1 MHVAAEHGHVDVIR
15 TLAESWVLCWIHET
29 PERVYAHTATVE
41 DNGAVAEALNA
52 LGLEHPGDVIIEP
65 SSYTPDGTPVFI
77 VPPSSRPNTRAQ
89 VSEQGERFADRRS
102 FIRVRSTTTGVF
114 NELMKAFFY
123 WATSHKSRAWLLEA
137 DVETQEDLGWRPFH
151 TAAERG
157 QPKSVR
163 ALAKLG
169 ADGTPQT
176 ATARCR
182 CIGQR

>member
-1 MHVAAEHGHVDVIR
+1 M
-15 TLAESWVLCWIHET
+15 
-29 PERVYAHTATVE
+29 
-41 DNGAVAEALNA
+41 AEALNA

-65 SSYTPDGTPVFI
+65 SSYTPDGTPVYT
-77 VPPSSRPNTRAQ
+77 VPPELAPGQPWFLTEGPNTRAQ
-89 VSEQGERFADRRS
+89 VSEQERRFADGRP
-102 FIRVRSTTTGVF
+102 FIRVRSITTGMF

-169 ADGTPQT
+169 DDGTPQT
-176 ATARCR
+176 AKARCR
-182 CIGQR
+182 CIGRR